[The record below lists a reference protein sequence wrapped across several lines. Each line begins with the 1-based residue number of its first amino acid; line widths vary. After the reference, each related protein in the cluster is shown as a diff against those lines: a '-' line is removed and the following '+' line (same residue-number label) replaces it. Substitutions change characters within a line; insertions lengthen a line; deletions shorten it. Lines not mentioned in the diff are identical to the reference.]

1 MNKKV
6 FEMTDIATFIQNVA
20 DGDNVKAS
28 SIFDQLMAVKV
39 NDTLEAEKIRMADV
53 QFNGADPDEDPE
65 IEDEDL
71 EDEDE
76 EDTEDEEENDDDES
90 EEELEEGEDEEE
102 SEDEDVS

>member
-6 FEMTDIATFIQNVA
+6 FEMTDIATLIQNVA

-76 EDTEDEEENDDDES
+76 EDTEDEEEDDDDES
-90 EEELEEGEDEEE
+90 EEEELDEDEEE